1 MKTPTKTLCSLALL
15 LLAFTLVSA
24 CGGGSGACSNDQD
37 CSPGFACNMGI
48 CEPMSSDGGWDADAG
63 IDAGGD
69 DGATGGDDGATGGD
83 DGGTGGDDGGTG
95 GDDGATVVDEDPGLL
110 IQPGTG
116 IGSMQ
121 VTTNPSVPVTL
132 SQIRNIVGEQGMNTS
147 GDYTLSFLSDTLWV
161 SGLES
166 DPEGYQVFDN
176 PDMVITLTARTGMN
190 AHTADG
196 LGPGSTLA
204 EVRAVPAWSNPDR
217 TAIIPAGNGY
227 AGGKMDEFFSR
238 GLFIG
243 YNESDVATSF
253 AVTRT
258 YLPPNGTITP
268 TTATLRIGTTN
279 ILAGDGSDT
288 GSPRYVHVGVLGTP
302 DRHITYDQVV
312 GGYDVTFYVDTY
324 RVMGMEFIG
333 VEEVSGLFDI
343 DKLVAV
349 VMYPLFYGS
358 TSAGHRLGSTR
369 SEWQSELGSSPEIKQ
384 DATSGSTMYIY
395 TVASHKFGIVYA
407 NDGANMSDKAVM
419 LMLNYQEAE

>member
-15 LLAFTLVSA
+15 LLTFTLVSA
-24 CGGGSGACSNDQD
+24 CGGGSGACSVDTD

-63 IDAGGD
+63 IDA
-69 DGATGGDDGATGGD
+69 GGDDGATGGD

-116 IGSMQ
+116 IGSMP
-121 VTTNPSVPVTL
+121 VTTNPSAPVTL
-132 SQIRNIVGEQGMNTS
+132 SQIRNIVGEQGLNTS

-176 PDMVITLTARTGMN
+176 TDMVITLTARTGMN
-190 AHTADG
+190 AHTAEG
-196 LGPGSTLA
+196 IGPGSTLA
-204 EVRAVPAWSNPDR
+204 QVRAVPAWSNPDR

-279 ILAGDGSDT
+279 ILAGDGSTT
-288 GSPRYVHVGVLGTP
+288 GSPRYAHVNILGNP
-302 DRHITYDQVV
+302 DRHVTYEQTV
-312 GGYDVTFYVDTY
+312 GVSPDDFLVKFYVDTY
-324 RVMGMEFIG
+324 RVLGMEFIG
-333 VEEVSGLFDI
+333 VQDI
-343 DKLVAV
+343 YFFGWQEYDKLVAV

-384 DATSGSTMYIY
+384 DANSGSTMYVY
-395 TVASHKFGIVYA
+395 TVGSLKFGIVYA

-419 LMLNYQEAE
+419 LMLNYQETE